1 MLIKTG
7 FTVNELILSFDSNN
21 NPISSATFSQSFYID
36 GSLSNTI
43 TPTISLVNSSAATFS
58 ISWSASTFGIH
69 QMHLKN
75 NITNTLY
82 ISELYNVRPD
92 NEVDVSPT
100 IYVGL

>member
-7 FTVNELILSFDSNN
+7 FTINELVLSFDTNN
-21 NPISSATFSQSFYID
+21 NPVSGATFTQNFYID
-36 GSLSNTI
+36 GVLSNTI
-43 TPTISLVNSSAATFS
+43 VPTITLCNANTGTFS

-75 NITNTLY
+75 NTTDVVY

-92 NEVDVSPT
+92 NEVDVSPN
-100 IYVGL
+100 IYLGI